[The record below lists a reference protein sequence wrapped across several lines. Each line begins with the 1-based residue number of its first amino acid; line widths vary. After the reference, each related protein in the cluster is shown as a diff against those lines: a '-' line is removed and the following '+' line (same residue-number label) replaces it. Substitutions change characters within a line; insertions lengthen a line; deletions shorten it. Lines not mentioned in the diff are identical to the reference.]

1 MFVQT
6 AFQDQAHGL
15 IGAVA
20 LLGAATAVGQRAL
33 ATERGQRLRGQRLPS
48 RLKERVQHMPDR
60 FKSGAARL
68 KRGEHTLGLQ
78 TASLRGHRRFAACPS
93 PP

>member
-6 AFQDQAHGL
+6 AFQDQAGGL

-33 ATERGQRLRGQRLPS
+33 ATERGQRLRGQHLRA
-48 RLKERVQHMPDR
+48 RLKERVQQMPDQL
-60 FKSGAARL
+60 KSGAARL
-68 KRGEHTLGLQ
+68 KRGERTLLCL
-78 TASLRGHRRFAACPS
+78 SIS
-93 PP
+93 PPHACTRCW